1 MKRIYLDNA
10 ATTPVD
16 EEVVREMVPVFT
28 ENYGNPSS
36 IYKEGRDAKKLVEEN
51 RAKVADALGAQP
63 NEIFFTGSGTEAD
76 NWALKGAARRNKK
89 RGSHIITSAVEHH
102 AILHTAQQLEKEGFD
117 VTYLPVDEYG
127 KVSPE
132 DL

>member
-36 IYKEGRDAKKLVEEN
+36 IYKEGRDAKKARRRKPREGRG
-51 RAKVADALGAQP
+51 RAGRTAERNLLYG
-63 NEIFFTGSGTEAD
+63 FRYGSGQ
-76 NWALKGAARRNKK
+76 LGPQGRRAA
-89 RGSHIITSAVEHH
+89 
-102 AILHTAQQLEKEGFD
+102 Q
-117 VTYLPVDEYG
+117 
-127 KVSPE
+127 
-132 DL
+132 

>member
-76 NWALKGAARRNKK
+76 NWASRAPRGAIRNAAVISLPAQSSIMRSCTRLSGWKK
-89 RGSHIITSAVEHH
+89 KASM
-102 AILHTAQQLEKEGFD
+102 
-117 VTYLPVDEYG
+117 
-127 KVSPE
+127 
-132 DL
+132 